1 MYLDLSQKQ
10 RPTMRIKLPD
20 DTIIDVLTPTKSV
33 KDTFTYLGETL
44 IRVGEGTA
52 SEDDLESMYDI
63 TAQIISRNRQR
74 IEFTRKDL
82 EDCMD
87 TEDIV
92 DILGN
97 YANFI
102 TNTIQSKN

>member
-1 MYLDLSQKQ
+1 MHLDLSQKQ
-10 RPTMRIKLPD
+10 RPTMKITLPD

-33 KDTFTYLGETL
+33 KDTFTYLGGAL
-44 IRVGEGTA
+44 IRVGNGEAT
-52 SEDDLESMYDI
+52 EDDLESMYDI
-63 TAQIISRNRQR
+63 TAQIMSRNRQR

-92 DILGN
+92 DILSN
-97 YANFI
+97 YATFLRD
-102 TNTIQSKN
+102 TIASKN